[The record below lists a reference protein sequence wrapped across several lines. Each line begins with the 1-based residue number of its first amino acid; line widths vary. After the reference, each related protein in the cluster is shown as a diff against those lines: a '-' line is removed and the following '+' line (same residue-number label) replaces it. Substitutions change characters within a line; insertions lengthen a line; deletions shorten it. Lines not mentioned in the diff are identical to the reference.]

1 MHTGQLSSGNLR
13 ASAPL
18 YVHKFAQRSPLGTVG
33 SRSHVRLRQAS
44 GPKQRPDLTRGC
56 RCQVHTV
63 QTEQKTAPAAAP
75 APYKVPT
82 YVRATGRI
90 VAIGDIHGDLRKAI
104 SSLEAARVLQEV
116 GGQVRWAGGDT
127 VVVQLGDVLDRGDS
141 EIGVVML
148 LRELHKQAQLEGGA
162 VYMINGNHESLNVSG
177 NFRYATPGGFRE
189 SALAAGLR
197 GEDLQNVEK
206 QKQARQRMY
215 TPGGPMARELA
226 KNPTVLIV
234 NDTLFAHGGVLKRH
248 VQYGLEKMNQEV
260 SLWMRG
266 LHNPDGS
273 RPTPPFFATGDASS
287 VMWNRMYSKEA
298 FTPYDRFCV
307 CRQLKAT
314 LEATGARHMIIGHT
328 PQVTGANCE
337 CNGHVW
343 RMDVGMSGG
352 VLNAHPQV
360 LEIYKVHGETTV
372 RVVTASIPCVPQR
385 RPGARNVF

>member
-1 MHTGQLSSGNLR
+1 MQATKRLSGKS
-13 ASAPL
+13 
-18 YVHKFAQRSPLGTVG
+18 
-33 SRSHVRLRQAS
+33 
-44 GPKQRPDLTRGC
+44 C

-63 QTEQKTAPAAAP
+63 QSEPQSTAATAPT
-75 APYKVPT
+75 PYKVPT

-90 VAIGDIHGDLRKAI
+90 IAIGDIHGDMRKAI
-104 SSLEAARVLQEV
+104 SSLEAARVLEEIA
-116 GGQVRWAGGDT
+116 GQVRWAGGDT

-141 EIGVVML
+141 EIGVIML

-162 VYMINGNHESLNVSG
+162 VYMLNGNHESLNVSG
-177 NFRYATPGGFRE
+177 NFRYATPGGMRE

-197 GEDLQNVEK
+197 GEDLLSVEK
-206 QKQARQRMY
+206 HKQARHLMY

-248 VQYGLEKMNQEV
+248 VQYGLERMNQEV

-266 LHNPDGS
+266 LHNADGS

-307 CRQLKAT
+307 CRQLNAT
-314 LEATGARHMIIGHT
+314 LEATGAKQMIIGHT
-328 PQVTGANCE
+328 PQLTGANCE

-352 VLNAHPQV
+352 VLNASPQI
-360 LEIYKVHGETTV
+360 LEIEDVNGETTI
-372 RVVTASIPCVPQR
+372 RLVTASLPCMV
-385 RPGARNVF
+385 ARQQDAANAA

>member
-1 MHTGQLSSGNLR
+1 MHTGLLRSGLEAKACYHGLSHRPLFT
-13 ASAPL
+13 SART
-18 YVHKFAQRSPLGTVG
+18 QT
-33 SRSHVRLRQAS
+33 RLRLESSRRLTHA
-44 GPKQRPDLTRGC
+44 RPAPSRGC
-56 RCQVHTV
+56 CCHVHTV
-63 QTEQKTAPAAAP
+63 QSERKQTPAAA
-75 APYKVPT
+75 YVVPT
-82 YVRATGRI
+82 HVRATGRI

-104 SSLEAARVLQEV
+104 SSLELAQVLQEV
-116 GGQVRWAGGDT
+116 NGQVRWAGGDT

-148 LRELHKQAQLEGGA
+148 LRELHKQAQAEGGA
-162 VYMINGNHESLNVSG
+162 VYMLNGNHESLNVSG

-197 GEDLQNVEK
+197 GEDLLSADK
-206 QKQARQRMY
+206 QKQARHRMY

-248 VQYGLEKMNQEV
+248 VQYGLERMNQEV

-266 LHNPDGS
+266 LHNADGS

-298 FTPYDRFCV
+298 FTPYDRFCA

-328 PQVTGANCE
+328 PQLTGANCE

-352 VLNAHPQV
+352 VLNALPQV
-360 LEIYKVHGETTV
+360 LEIYQVHAETMV
-372 RVVTASIPCVPQR
+372 RVVTAAAPCMPRQQAV
-385 RPGARNVF
+385 RNVV

>member
-1 MHTGQLSSGNLR
+1 MHTGQLSSGSLK
-13 ASAPL
+13 APAPL
-18 YVHKFAQRSPLGTVG
+18 CLQINFPVRYSGSLSNSIGVQSLTASRRSPNTLN
-33 SRSHVRLRQAS
+33 
-44 GPKQRPDLTRGC
+44 RGC

-63 QTEQKTAPAAAP
+63 QSERRAATVANP
-75 APYKVPT
+75 SPYKVPT

-162 VYMINGNHESLNVSG
+162 VYMLNGNHESLNVSG

-197 GEDLQNVEK
+197 GEDLQNIEK

-266 LHNPDGS
+266 LHNADGS

-328 PQVTGANCE
+328 PQTTGANCE

-352 VLNAHPQV
+352 VLNALPQV
-360 LEIYKVHGETTV
+360 LEIYEDHGETTV
-372 RVVTASIPCVPQR
+372 RVVTATTPCVPQR
-385 RPGARNVF
+385 RQGVRNVF

>member
-1 MHTGQLSSGNLR
+1 MHSGQLSSGSLKAPTPLCLQINFTARCIGSLSNSTGVQSLK
-13 ASAPL
+13 ASR
-18 YVHKFAQRSPLGTVG
+18 RSLK
-33 SRSHVRLRQAS
+33 L
-44 GPKQRPDLTRGC
+44 LNRGC

-63 QTEQKTAPAAAP
+63 QSDRRAATAANPS
-75 APYKVPT
+75 PYKVPT

-162 VYMINGNHESLNVSG
+162 VYMLNGNHESLNVSG

-197 GEDLQNVEK
+197 GEDLQNIEK

-266 LHNPDGS
+266 LHNADGS

-328 PQVTGANCE
+328 PQV
-337 CNGHVW
+337 
-343 RMDVGMSGG
+343 
-352 VLNAHPQV
+352 
-360 LEIYKVHGETTV
+360 
-372 RVVTASIPCVPQR
+372 
-385 RPGARNVF
+385 PGIHE